1 MGWTTAV
8 FDLHHLP
15 QMTDSRV
22 GELSL
27 FHKNK
32 SIKQVEFTPP
42 YSSIQLNSLFFK
54 LTAQNEIL
62 KLVLGRRA
70 KGLCLIAEKADS
82 VSDANRKQRSVI
94 SAVGSSILF

>member
-8 FDLHHLP
+8 FDLHHHP
-15 QMTDSRV
+15 QMMSDSKV
-22 GELSL
+22 GELAL

-32 SIKQVEFTPP
+32 SIKQVEFAPK
-42 YSSIQLNSLFFK
+42 SSIWLNSQFK
-54 LTAQNEIL
+54 LTAQNEVP

-70 KGLCLIAEKADS
+70 KGLCLIAEKADC
-82 VSDANRKQRSVI
+82 VSDADRKQRSVI